1 MSSIEGSV
9 EYECTVGIVF
19 DSDVYKLIRDKI
31 FEKIKDD
38 GNSPYIQSVDIFVN
52 PSCKNTK
59 YRKYINLDYN
69 LGETCE
75 TYDKKKIIKCT
86 ESQIPYM
93 EMERGRVI
101 FLTGTYKES
110 IETKLTADEW
120 KTVQLGEN
128 HLVTDAPISVSNKH
142 RELFYKEDGQ
152 IKLNYEYSRI
162 SLGEY
167 SIYGGTGESRIK
179 CNSIYYLEIER
190 ENPEHVDQAIA
201 SNILIELT
209 NNIIELIGYD
219 LVAMSMKASNSCSVQ
234 KERIDCL
241 FDMFKRDFKNY
252 DKCKKRIKKG
262 VLSKTLELYAMPKW
276 DGIRATGIY
285 YDNNIII
292 KSLSGSI
299 FTYKTNLP
307 FDNDVILQLEIIEGG
322 DENVDDGGVED
333 GDGCTVD
340 DGGEDDVG
348 DYDDDVLKD
357 NRVKIKNETVKVNV
371 HVSGASDERKAD
383 ERREADDDYYNGL
396 KEGVGEEKDVSSDYG
411 NNYYEPVASSSSSVE
426 VNNINNNDGDE
437 KEEID
442 TGDKD
447 VPTPVGDGK
456 NEKRTY
462 LIITEIMAVLI
473 KSHNTTYQMY
483 GKNNAFFDTGR
494 HTGNVSNS
502 IVMTKQFADP
512 NDVCNLYRLVPPIL
526 SLNIMCKMSKLKHSY
541 LSTLG
546 DNEFKNML
554 NGIDTVLMFTTVV
567 KIDTNR
573 IDENLVLETLDNFYS
588 VDKKSSDVEKIN
600 YERESSMSLF
610 VGEFP
615 ETLLKDKVYK
625 ENAEREGLIIAYT
638 KTSMNFITDKAS
650 KDVNGYMKM
659 KRVDTVDLEFISG
672 NNNSSSNGGGTG
684 ENDEI
689 IQFAYSN
696 DMTKFTVLGIPWDI
710 VKNYK
715 KSYNMKKCIIE
726 CYYDFALK
734 NIRFLRVR
742 HDKTEADG
750 DCKIKNVDVNI
761 YDCKLSE

>member
-1 MSSIEGSV
+1 MSTIEGSV

-19 DSDVYKLIRDKI
+19 DSNLYKLIRDKI
-31 FEKIKDD
+31 LEKIKDNS
-38 GNSPYIQSVDIFVN
+38 NSPYIQSVDIFAN
-52 PSCKNTK
+52 IADKTTK

-93 EMERGRVI
+93 EMEKGRVI

-110 IETKLTADEW
+110 IETKLTSDEW
-120 KTVQLGEN
+120 KNVELGEN

-142 RELFYKEDGQ
+142 RELFYNEDGQ

-190 ENPEHVDQAIA
+190 ENPKHIDHVIA

-219 LVAMSMKASNSCSVQ
+219 LVAMSMKASHSCSVQ

-252 DKCKKRIKKG
+252 DKCKNKIKKG
-262 VLSKTLELYAMPKW
+262 VLSKRMELYAMPKW

-299 FTYKTNLP
+299 FTYKTDLP
-307 FDNDVILQLEIIEGG
+307 FDNDVILQLEIIDTNEKDYKIYNG
-322 DENVDDGGVED
+322 DDK
-333 GDGCTVD
+333 
-340 DGGEDDVG
+340 
-348 DYDDDVLKD
+348 KD
-357 NRVKIKNETVKVNV
+357 NTLNTRVKIENKIGKNVC
-371 HVSGASDERKAD
+371 VSGALDKKDEKD
-383 ERREADDDYYNGL
+383 KIGGGGEQDKD
-396 KEGVGEEKDVSSDYG
+396 EEKYLSRNVNLEYDESLASTSSSETTVNDDVSALEMDES
-411 NNYYEPVASSSSSVE
+411 
-426 VNNINNNDGDE
+426 ING
-437 KEEID
+437 
-442 TGDKD
+442 
-447 VPTPVGDGK
+447 GK
-456 NEKRTY
+456 NEKPTY

-502 IVMTKQFADP
+502 IVMTKQFVNP

-541 LSTLG
+541 LSSLSE
-546 DNEFKNML
+546 NEFKNML

-567 KIDTNR
+567 KIDTNK

-588 VDKKSSDVEKIN
+588 IDKKSLDVEKIN
-600 YERESSMSLF
+600 YEKESNMSLF
-610 VGEFP
+610 INEFP
-615 ETLLKDKVYK
+615 KTLLNDKVYR
-625 ENAEREGLIIAYT
+625 ENAENEGLIIAYT
-638 KTSMNFITDKAS
+638 KNNMNFITDKIS
-650 KDVNGYMKM
+650 NDINGYMKM
-659 KRVDTVDLEFISG
+659 KKIDTVDLEYI
-672 NNNSSSNGGGTG
+672 NSNSCRD
-684 ENDEI
+684 NDEI
-689 IQFAYSN
+689 QYAYSN
-696 DMTKFTVLGIPWDI
+696 DMTKFIVTGIPSDI
-710 VKNYK
+710 VNNYK
-715 KSYNMKKCIIE
+715 KIYNMKKCIIE
-726 CYYDFALK
+726 CYYDFILK
-734 NIRFLRVR
+734 SIKFLRVR
-742 HDKTEADG
+742 QDKTEADG

-761 YDCKLSE
+761 YDCKLFE

>member
-1 MSSIEGSV
+1 M
-9 EYECTVGIVF
+9 
-19 DSDVYKLIRDKI
+19 
-31 FEKIKDD
+31 
-38 GNSPYIQSVDIFVN
+38 FVN
-52 PSCKNTK
+52 IADKKTK

-93 EMERGRVI
+93 EMEKGRVI

-110 IETKLTADEW
+110 IETKLTSDEW
-120 KTVQLGEN
+120 KNVELGEN

-142 RELFYKEDGQ
+142 RELFYNEDGQ

-190 ENPEHVDQAIA
+190 ENPKHIDHVVA

-219 LVAMSMKASNSCSVQ
+219 LVAMSMKASHSCSVQ

-252 DKCKKRIKKG
+252 DKCKNKIKKG
-262 VLSKTLELYAMPKW
+262 VLSKTLELYVMPKW

-299 FTYKTNLP
+299 FTYKTDLP
-307 FDNDVILQLEIIEGG
+307 FDNDVILQLEIIDT
-322 DENVDDGGVED
+322 DEK
-333 GDGCTVD
+333 
-340 DGGEDDVG
+340 
-348 DYDDDVLKD
+348 DYNIYNGDDDKD
-357 NRVKIKNETVKVNV
+357 NVLNSRVKIENKNGKNV
-371 HVSGASDERKAD
+371 CVSCGALDKKDEKHKIGGGEQD
-383 ERREADDDYYNGL
+383 KD
-396 KEGVGEEKDVSSDYG
+396 EEKYLSRNVNLEYDESLASTSSSKTTVNDDVSALEMDES
-411 NNYYEPVASSSSSVE
+411 
-426 VNNINNNDGDE
+426 ING
-437 KEEID
+437 
-442 TGDKD
+442 
-447 VPTPVGDGK
+447 GK
-456 NEKRTY
+456 NEKPTY

-502 IVMTKQFADP
+502 IVMTKQFVNP
-512 NDVCNLYRLVPPIL
+512 NDVCNLYRLVTPIL

-541 LSTLG
+541 LSSLSE
-546 DNEFKNML
+546 NEFKNML

-567 KIDTNR
+567 KIDTKK
-573 IDENLVLETLDNFYS
+573 IDENIVLETLDNFYS
-588 VDKKSSDVEKIN
+588 IDKKSLDVEKIN
-600 YERESSMSLF
+600 YEKESNMSLF
-610 VGEFP
+610 INVFP
-615 ETLLKDKVYK
+615 KTMLNDKVYK
-625 ENAEREGLIIAYT
+625 ENAENEGLIIAYT
-638 KTSMNFITDKAS
+638 KNNMNFITDKVS
-650 KDVNGYMKM
+650 NDINGYMKM
-659 KRVDTVDLEFISG
+659 KKTDTVDLEYI
-672 NNNSSSNGGGTG
+672 NSNSCRD
-684 ENDEI
+684 NDK
-689 IQFAYSN
+689 IQYAYSN
-696 DMTKFTVLGIPWDI
+696 DMTKFIVTGIPSDI

-715 KSYNMKKCIIE
+715 KIYNMKKCIIE
-726 CYYDFALK
+726 CHYDFILK
-734 NIRFLRVR
+734 SIKFLRVR
-742 HDKTEADG
+742 QDKTEADG

-761 YDCKLSE
+761 YDCKLFE

>member
-1 MSSIEGSV
+1 MSTIEGSV

-19 DSDVYKLIRDKI
+19 DSNVYKLIRDKI
-31 FEKIKDD
+31 LDKIKDNS
-38 GNSPYIQSVDIFVN
+38 NSPYIQSVDIFVN
-52 PSCKNTK
+52 PADRNTK

-93 EMERGRVI
+93 EMEKGRVI

-110 IETKLTADEW
+110 IETKLTSSDEW
-120 KTVQLGEN
+120 KNVELGEN

-142 RELFYKEDGQ
+142 RELFYNEDGQ

-190 ENPEHVDQAIA
+190 ENPKHIDHVIA

-209 NNIIELIGYD
+209 NNLIELIGYD

-252 DKCKKRIKKG
+252 DKCKNKIKKG

-276 DGIRATGIY
+276 DGIRAIGIY
-285 YDNNIII
+285 YDSNIII

-299 FTYKTNLP
+299 FTYKTDLP
-307 FDNDVILQLEIIEGG
+307 FDNDVILQLEIIDGNEKDYNIDDDKDNVLNTRMKIENKMGKNVCISGALDKKDEKGVGG
-322 DENVDDGGVED
+322 KQDKDKEKYSNRNVSLDYENYEPLASTSSSAVNNNNNN
-333 GDGCTVD
+333 
-340 DGGEDDVG
+340 
-348 DYDDDVLKD
+348 DDDVATL
-357 NRVKIKNETVKVNV
+357 
-371 HVSGASDERKAD
+371 DE
-383 ERREADDDYYNGL
+383 G
-396 KEGVGEEKDVSSDYG
+396 
-411 NNYYEPVASSSSSVE
+411 
-426 VNNINNNDGDE
+426 
-437 KEEID
+437 
-442 TGDKD
+442 
-447 VPTPVGDGK
+447 GK
-456 NEKRTY
+456 NEKQTY

-502 IVMTKQFADP
+502 IVMTKQFVNP

-541 LSTLG
+541 LSSLSE
-546 DNEFKNML
+546 NEFKNKL

-567 KIDTNR
+567 KIDTNK

-588 VDKKSSDVEKIN
+588 IDKKSLDVEKIN
-600 YERESSMSLF
+600 YEKESNMSLF
-610 VGEFP
+610 INEFP
-615 ETLLKDKVYK
+615 KTLLNDKVYK
-625 ENAEREGLIIAYT
+625 ENAENEGLIIAYT
-638 KTSMNFITDKAS
+638 KNNMNFITDKIYN
-650 KDVNGYMKM
+650 DINGYMKM
-659 KRVDTVDLEFISG
+659 KRIDTVDLEYI
-672 NNNSSSNGGGTG
+672 SSNSCRDNN
-684 ENDEI
+684 E

-696 DMTKFTVLGIPWDI
+696 DMTKFIVTGIPSDI

-715 KSYNMKKCIIE
+715 KIYNMKKCIIE

-734 NIRFLRVR
+734 SIKFLRVR
-742 HDKTEADG
+742 QDKTEADG

-761 YDCKLSE
+761 YDCKLFE

>member
-1 MSSIEGSV
+1 MSTIEGSV

-19 DSDVYKLIRDKI
+19 DSNLYKLIRDKI
-31 FEKIKDD
+31 LEKIKDNS
-38 GNSPYIQSVDIFVN
+38 NSPYIQSVDIFAN
-52 PSCKNTK
+52 IADKTTK

-93 EMERGRVI
+93 EMEKGRVI

-110 IETKLTADEW
+110 IETKLTSDEW
-120 KTVQLGEN
+120 KNVELGEN

-142 RELFYKEDGQ
+142 RELFYNEDGQ

-190 ENPEHVDQAIA
+190 ENPKHIDHVIA

-219 LVAMSMKASNSCSVQ
+219 LVAMSMKASHSCSVQ

-252 DKCKKRIKKG
+252 DKCKNKIKKG
-262 VLSKTLELYAMPKW
+262 VLSKRMELYAMPKW

-299 FTYKTNLP
+299 FTYKTDLP
-307 FDNDVILQLEIIEGG
+307 FDNDVILQLEIIDTNEKDYKIYNG
-322 DENVDDGGVED
+322 DDN
-333 GDGCTVD
+333 
-340 DGGEDDVG
+340 
-348 DYDDDVLKD
+348 KD
-357 NRVKIKNETVKVNV
+357 NTLNTRVKIENKIGKNVC
-371 HVSGASDERKAD
+371 VSGALDKKDEKD
-383 ERREADDDYYNGL
+383 KIGGGGEQDKD
-396 KEGVGEEKDVSSDYG
+396 EEKYLSRNVNLEYDESLASTSSSETTVNDDVSALEMDES
-411 NNYYEPVASSSSSVE
+411 
-426 VNNINNNDGDE
+426 ING
-437 KEEID
+437 
-442 TGDKD
+442 
-447 VPTPVGDGK
+447 GK
-456 NEKRTY
+456 NEKPTF

-502 IVMTKQFADP
+502 IVMTKQFVNP

-541 LSTLG
+541 LSSLSE
-546 DNEFKNML
+546 NEFKNML

-567 KIDTNR
+567 KIDTNK

-588 VDKKSSDVEKIN
+588 IDKKSLDVEKIN
-600 YERESSMSLF
+600 YEKESNMSLF
-610 VGEFP
+610 INEFP
-615 ETLLKDKVYK
+615 KTLLNDKVYR
-625 ENAEREGLIIAYT
+625 ENAENEGLIIAYT
-638 KTSMNFITDKAS
+638 KNNMNFITDKIS
-650 KDVNGYMKM
+650 NDINGYMKM
-659 KRVDTVDLEFISG
+659 KKIDTVDLEYINSNSCRD
-672 NNNSSSNGGGTG
+672 NN
-684 ENDEI
+684 EI
-689 IQFAYSN
+689 QYAYSN
-696 DMTKFTVLGIPWDI
+696 DMTKFIVTGIPSDI

-715 KSYNMKKCIIE
+715 KIYNMKKCIIE
-726 CYYDFALK
+726 CYYDFILK
-734 NIRFLRVR
+734 SIKFLRVR
-742 HDKTEADG
+742 QDKTEADG

-761 YDCKLSE
+761 YDCKLFE